1 MNSKRVRTEADLQK
15 TFDIRKAVF
24 VQEQQVPEED
34 EFDEFDGL
42 NGLCEHI
49 LVEQE
54 GQAIASGRLRV
65 VEGVGKLERI
75 CVLASHRGLGVGKI
89 IVEGLEDVAKDK
101 EIASLTLHGQTHAE
115 EFYQKLGYETTS
127 DVFMEDGIPHIVME
141 KKLAL

>member
-1 MNSKRVRTEADLQK
+1 MNSERVRTEADLQK

-34 EFDEFDGL
+34 EFDEFDVL
-42 NGLCEHI
+42 NEVCEHI

-54 GQAIASGRLRV
+54 GHAIASGRLRV
-65 VEGVGKLERI
+65 VDAVGKLERI
-75 CVLASHRGLGVGKI
+75 CVLASHRGVGVGKV

-101 EIASLTLHGQTHAE
+101 GIASLKLHGQTHAE
-115 EFYQKLGYETTS
+115 EFYRKLGYETTS

-141 KKLAL
+141 KKLVL

>member
-1 MNSKRVRTEADLQK
+1 MNSKRIRTEADLQK
-15 TFDIRKAVF
+15 SFDIRKAVF
-24 VQEQQVPEED
+24 VHEQQVPEED

-89 IVEGLEDVAKDK
+89 IVEGLEDVAKEK

-115 EFYQKLGYETTS
+115 EFYHKLGYETTS

-141 KKLAL
+141 KELAL